1 MLIEFRFKNY
11 RSFRDEAVLSME
23 AVGLA
28 SFKNCLIEHGNM
40 KLLPG
45 VAIYGKNGGG
55 KSNVIRAFWL
65 GVQFIRNAQRI
76 QHEKA
81 IVPEDEIDT
90 EAAASEEMTQ
100 ESAEAARAEAEEI
113 LAQAKAEAEEILAQA
128 QAQAGQIREEAK
140 KEGFNSGTIESE
152 RQLTEKKQEL
162 EQQHAQLVKQ
172 LEEDYEQ
179 RRNDMEPQIVE
190 ALLAVFTEVTHT
202 VSEDNKEI
210 VLHLINNVLKN
221 VENSHSYSIKVS
233 PDDYNFVLNNQ
244 GKIYCAMNNEVNLD
258 IVQDMALKQNECM
271 IETDSGVFNCSLDV
285 ELHNLIKQIKLLSC
299 M

>member
-1 MLIEFRFKNY
+1 MSNLLKVGTTISKSERIIDYNDIIKD
-11 RSFRDEAVLSME
+11 RVEAARAASRQK
-23 AVGLA
+23 ADSDGFINGL
-28 SFKNCLIEHGNM
+28 
-40 KLLPG
+40 
-45 VAIYGKNGGG
+45 
-55 KSNVIRAFWL
+55 
-65 GVQFIRNAQRI
+65 NADVVERL
-76 QHEKA
+76 
-81 IVPEDEIDT
+81 PEDEIDT

-113 LAQAKAEAEEILAQA
+113 LAQAKAQAEEILAQA

-140 KEGFNSGTIESE
+140 KEGFNSGTIESKKINVVKAE
-152 RQLTEKKQEL
+152 IEAKITEKKQEL
-162 EQQHAQLVKQ
+162 EQQHAQLARQ

-190 ALLAVFTEVTHT
+190 ALLSVFTEVTHT

-244 GKIYCAMNNEVNLD
+244 GKIYCAMNNEVDLD

>member
-1 MLIEFRFKNY
+1 MDSKELKKEIVDEKTGISYTLVGDYYMPNLYLEPEEKITLNKYGLLRLNY
-11 RSFRDEAVLSME
+11 L
-23 AVGLA
+23 
-28 SFKNCLIEHGNM
+28 KKH
-40 KLLPG
+40 K
-45 VAIYGKNGGG
+45 
-55 KSNVIRAFWL
+55 
-65 GVQFIRNAQRI
+65 
-76 QHEKA
+76 
-81 IVPEDEIDT
+81 
-90 EAAASEEMTQ
+90 
-100 ESAEAARAEAEEI
+100 
-113 LAQAKAEAEEILAQA
+113 KAEYSILFINRELNKHLKEFQEQAQKEINFIIKDLKSKSDLTEDMKNTDMFYWVGTMNSIKAQAEEILAQA
-128 QAQAGQIREEAK
+128 QAKAGQIREEAK
-140 KEGFNSGTIESE
+140 QEGFNSGTIESE

-162 EQQHAQLVKQ
+162 EQQHAQLARQ

>member
-1 MLIEFRFKNY
+1 MSNLLKVGTTISKSERIIDYNDIIKD
-11 RSFRDEAVLSME
+11 RVEAARAASRQK
-23 AVGLA
+23 ADSDGFINGL
-28 SFKNCLIEHGNM
+28 
-40 KLLPG
+40 
-45 VAIYGKNGGG
+45 
-55 KSNVIRAFWL
+55 
-65 GVQFIRNAQRI
+65 NADVVERL
-76 QHEKA
+76 
-81 IVPEDEIDT
+81 PEDEIDT

-113 LAQAKAEAEEILAQA
+113 LAQAKAQAEEILAQA

-162 EQQHAQLVKQ
+162 EQQHAQLARQ

-190 ALLAVFTEVTHT
+190 ALLSVFTEVTHT

-233 PDDYNFVLNNQ
+233 PYDYIFLLKNQ
-244 GKIYCAMNNEVNLD
+244 WKFYCAMNNEVNLD

>member
-1 MLIEFRFKNY
+1 MSNLLKVGTTISKSERIIDYNDIIKD
-11 RSFRDEAVLSME
+11 RVEAARAASRQK
-23 AVGLA
+23 ADSDGFINGL
-28 SFKNCLIEHGNM
+28 
-40 KLLPG
+40 
-45 VAIYGKNGGG
+45 
-55 KSNVIRAFWL
+55 
-65 GVQFIRNAQRI
+65 NADVVERL
-76 QHEKA
+76 
-81 IVPEDEIDT
+81 PEDEIDT

-100 ESAEAARAEAEEI
+100 ESAEA
-113 LAQAKAEAEEILAQA
+113 AKAEAEEILAQA

>member
-1 MLIEFRFKNY
+1 MSNLLKVGTTISKSERIIDYNDIIKD
-11 RSFRDEAVLSME
+11 RVEAARAAKRQKADSDGFIN
-23 AVGLA
+23 GL
-28 SFKNCLIEHGNM
+28 
-40 KLLPG
+40 
-45 VAIYGKNGGG
+45 
-55 KSNVIRAFWL
+55 
-65 GVQFIRNAQRI
+65 NADVVERL
-76 QHEKA
+76 
-81 IVPEDEIDT
+81 PEDEIDT
-90 EAAASEEMTQ
+90 EAAASEEITQ

-128 QAQAGQIREEAK
+128 QAQAGQICEEAK

-190 ALLAVFTEVTHT
+190 ALLSVFTEVTHT

>member
-1 MLIEFRFKNY
+1 MERLFNLDPQLIH
-11 RSFRDEAVLSME
+11 DAVLLAL
-23 AVGLA
+23 AVFVMFTFLSYLLFNPA
-28 SFKNCLIEHGNM
+28 RDFLKKRQDKIKNDL
-40 KLLPG
+40 
-45 VAIYGKNGGG
+45 
-55 KSNVIRAFWL
+55 
-65 GVQFIRNAQRI
+65 
-76 QHEKA
+76 
-81 IVPEDEIDT
+81 DT
-90 EAAASEEMTQ
+90 AAADK
-100 ESAEAARAEAEEI
+100 ADARKLKEDYN
-113 LAQAKAEAEEILAQA
+113 AKIQNINAEAEEILAQA

-162 EQQHAQLVKQ
+162 EQQHAQLARQ

-190 ALLAVFTEVTHT
+190 ALLSVFTEVTHT

>member
-1 MLIEFRFKNY
+1 MKEHKKADYTIMLMDGTLNTHLKEIQETANNR
-11 RSFRDEAVLSME
+11 VQQI
-23 AVGLA
+23 A
-28 SFKNCLIEHGNM
+28 SELK
-40 KLLPG
+40 
-45 VAIYGKNGGG
+45 V
-55 KSNVIRAFWL
+55 KSNLTEDMKNTDMLYWVGTMNSIK
-65 GVQFIRNAQRI
+65 AQ
-76 QHEKA
+76 
-81 IVPEDEIDT
+81 
-90 EAAASEEMTQ
+90 
-100 ESAEAARAEAEEI
+100 
-113 LAQAKAEAEEILAQA
+113 AEEILAQA

>member
-1 MLIEFRFKNY
+1 M
-11 RSFRDEAVLSME
+11 
-23 AVGLA
+23 
-28 SFKNCLIEHGNM
+28 
-40 KLLPG
+40 
-45 VAIYGKNGGG
+45 
-55 KSNVIRAFWL
+55 
-65 GVQFIRNAQRI
+65 
-76 QHEKA
+76 
-81 IVPEDEIDT
+81 
-90 EAAASEEMTQ
+90 
-100 ESAEAARAEAEEI
+100 
-113 LAQAKAEAEEILAQA
+113 
-128 QAQAGQIREEAK
+128 
-140 KEGFNSGTIESE
+140 
-152 RQLTEKKQEL
+152 
-162 EQQHAQLVKQ
+162 EQQHAQLARQ

>member
-1 MLIEFRFKNY
+1 MSNLLKVGTTISKSERIIDYNDIIKD
-11 RSFRDEAVLSME
+11 RVEAARAASRQK
-23 AVGLA
+23 ADSDGFINGL
-28 SFKNCLIEHGNM
+28 
-40 KLLPG
+40 
-45 VAIYGKNGGG
+45 
-55 KSNVIRAFWL
+55 
-65 GVQFIRNAQRI
+65 NADVVERL
-76 QHEKA
+76 
-81 IVPEDEIDT
+81 PEDEIDT

-140 KEGFNSGTIESE
+140 KEGFNSGTI
-152 RQLTEKKQEL
+152 EL

>member
-1 MLIEFRFKNY
+1 MSNLLKVGTTISKSERIIDYNDIIKD
-11 RSFRDEAVLSME
+11 RVEAARAAKRQKADSDGFIN
-23 AVGLA
+23 GL
-28 SFKNCLIEHGNM
+28 
-40 KLLPG
+40 
-45 VAIYGKNGGG
+45 
-55 KSNVIRAFWL
+55 
-65 GVQFIRNAQRI
+65 NADVVERL
-76 QHEKA
+76 
-81 IVPEDEIDT
+81 PEDEIDT

-152 RQLTEKKQEL
+152 R
-162 EQQHAQLVKQ
+162 QHAQLVKQ